1 MFSIDKMLPF
11 LLTMNLPRIFTI
23 YSGLSVC
30 NLTKGR
36 TLQPVFLGEIFENGW
51 LRTAA
56 SEQSEITACD
66 VIQFLTIKIY
76 FGIPL

>member
-1 MFSIDKMLPF
+1 M
-11 LLTMNLPRIFTI
+11 IFRWSESFQKI
-23 YSGLSVC
+23 LGRDSRHSEQSVC
-30 NLTKGR
+30 NLTKRR
-36 TLQPVFLGEIFENGW
+36 TLQPVFPGEIFENGW

-66 VIQFLTIKIY
+66 VIQFHTIKSY